1 MFLLPSYINSA
12 TVGPR
17 PKPPE
22 PPRVTP
28 KPPEP
33 TPEPPRVTPKPPELP
48 KESEPPKEPPS
59 QEEPSKPKDEPSSK
73 IQESPEEVSS
83 VDPAN
88 KIITTVNWDNV
99 GSWWES
105 FLDSGDHAYVD
116 KNGNLYGKVIVTNDG
131 MYGDPSC
138 RNQDEEGQAI
148 SQKLIEVY
156 LNFALEGILKT
167 LGSEQNIYI
176 PPSVDSSYVRPES
189 DSGFIRPQV
198 GPGYVKPGAYDVKL
212 KELEETEGIR
222 TYGMIPLER
231 VGQSDL
237 YGEEKGGW
245 GYVEAPQYGEVESR
259 QWNQEEYEK
268 FLSFLTLQLVF
279 NEINNYLE
287 EDNYQDYF
295 KSDDRDDLAKLGK
308 VLIAGTG
315 KYYQFEE
322 YLLRPDDKS
331 FSIFSVNRSGTRED
345 YSLFDV
351 VANTTLP
358 DNIEG
363 INFWSNTDTSK
374 KPTYYAVKQRLEL
387 NNRLDG
393 TGDSVIELYLDGDSK
408 LNTHFSFQ
416 DGVFN
421 PSALIYET
429 IFDQRYLFVNGRGA
443 DALSGLNTARKM
455 WTDSSFRPRDNG
467 TTFSGGTVTDGI
479 DTGLSFAGG
488 TVTGMMWH
496 MRPVLIQ
503 PWNPASGGSLYD
515 ANGNGTT
522 SDDAYYQYAFLT
534 TSGSGATA
542 TGKLET
548 VEYKDSSK
556 LRTFINFTDSN
567 ANGRLSTGEKY
578 YYDSNSNNQYDSGE
592 PFDDIVTNFN
602 DSGVAATDSN
612 RTFDTSG
619 DTTFTTDG
627 VSNPG
632 TDAFAVAKLSSNYL
646 KEQRLVLE
654 NDVLLKIDSFGISAS
669 DQNSIADLLEKFS
682 VNRIFTSNK
691 FGGRSIDVFTTLRS
705 YLKANLVEL
714 KISGT
719 ETVDER

>member
-1 MFLLPSYINSA
+1 M
-12 TVGPR
+12 
-17 PKPPE
+17 
-22 PPRVTP
+22 
-28 KPPEP
+28 
-33 TPEPPRVTPKPPELP
+33 
-48 KESEPPKEPPS
+48 
-59 QEEPSKPKDEPSSK
+59 
-73 IQESPEEVSS
+73 
-83 VDPAN
+83 
-88 KIITTVNWDNV
+88 
-99 GSWWES
+99 
-105 FLDSGDHAYVD
+105 
-116 KNGNLYGKVIVTNDG
+116 
-131 MYGDPSC
+131 
-138 RNQDEEGQAI
+138 
-148 SQKLIEVY
+148 
-156 LNFALEGILKT
+156 
-167 LGSEQNIYI
+167 
-176 PPSVDSSYVRPES
+176 
-189 DSGFIRPQV
+189 
-198 GPGYVKPGAYDVKL
+198 
-212 KELEETEGIR
+212 
-222 TYGMIPLER
+222 
-231 VGQSDL
+231 
-237 YGEEKGGW
+237 
-245 GYVEAPQYGEVESR
+245 
-259 QWNQEEYEK
+259 
-268 FLSFLTLQLVF
+268 
-279 NEINNYLE
+279 
-287 EDNYQDYF
+287 
-295 KSDDRDDLAKLGK
+295 
-308 VLIAGTG
+308 
-315 KYYQFEE
+315 
-322 YLLRPDDKS
+322 
-331 FSIFSVNRSGTRED
+331 
-345 YSLFDV
+345 

-429 IFDQRYLFVNGRGA
+429 IFDQRYLFVNGRGS
-443 DALSGLNTARKM
+443 DAQNGLYTAMRM
-455 WTDSSFRPRDNG
+455 WTDSTFRPRDNG
-467 TTFSGGTVTDGI
+467 TTFSGGTISDGFY
-479 DTGLSFAGG
+479 TGSSFGAG

-556 LRTFINFTDSN
+556 IRTFINFTDTN

-578 YYDSNSNNQYDSGE
+578 YYDTNSNNQYDSGE

-602 DSGVAATDSN
+602 DSGVATTDTS
-612 RTFDTSG
+612 RTFTTSG
-619 DTTFTTDG
+619 DTTFTTVD
-627 VSNPG
+627 SAG
-632 TDAFAVAKLSSNYL
+632 TTWTGSDAFAVAKYSPSYL
-646 KEQRLVLE
+646 NEQRLVLE
-654 NDVLLKIDSFGISAS
+654 NDVLLKIDSFGISLS